1 MKRYLMIFT
10 ILLGAVCTWGQT
22 QNDMTALLQ
31 KCIDLPGLQSYYP
44 LDENGKLDE
53 VYINFWAPT
62 IFSTDLVVT
71 SHGEKLKFLPMSQ
84 ASPSYENAFF
94 LFKNCEITPTFA
106 IILFEFTY
114 NYKTQ
119 PKVLDV
125 KLTLQ
130 KVNDIWEIS
139 DTQISGRN

>member
-1 MKRYLMIFT
+1 MKRYLLILT
-10 ILLGAVCTWGQT
+10 ILLVAVCSRGQN

-31 KCIDLPGLQSYYP
+31 KCIDLPELQPYFP
-44 LDENGKLDE
+44 LDANGKPDE

-84 ASPSYENAFF
+84 ASPSFQNAFF
-94 LFKNCEITPTFA
+94 LFKNCECTPTFA
-106 IILFEFTY
+106 IVSFEYTY
-114 NYKTQ
+114 NYKIQ
-119 PKVLDV
+119 PKTIEV

-130 KVNDIWEIS
+130 KINDLWEVS
-139 DTQISGRN
+139 DTQINSR